1 MKNKATQTKTRIPE
15 YKIRWVKQPRAC
27 AGKRVTPDPEKSRS
41 EPPIVLKWKKV
52 ER

>member
-1 MKNKATQTKTRIPE
+1 MKNKATPTETRIPE
-15 YKIRWVKQPRAC
+15 YKIKWVKLYQAR
-27 AGKRVTPDPEKSRS
+27 AGKGVTPGPEKSRS